1 MTKRTD
7 GLQAECDLL
16 SADLVL
22 YEAGERKE
30 EDFGPN
36 KVRID
41 LTDIWTE
48 YLRARLALNQSM
60 IRKLKARYRSAGLT
74 GESGKTDADKSADP
88 GA

>member
-1 MTKRTD
+1 VTKRTE

-36 KVRID
+36 KTRID
-41 LTDIWTE
+41 LTDIWME

-60 IRKLKARYRSAGLT
+60 IRKLKARYKSAGLA
-74 GESGKTDADKSADP
+74 GEEAKQPAEDKGREA
-88 GA
+88 

>member
-1 MTKRTD
+1 
-7 GLQAECDLL
+7 
-16 SADLVL
+16 VL

-41 LTDIWTE
+41 LTDIWME

-60 IRKLKARYRSAGLT
+60 IRKLKARYKAAGLA
-74 GESGKTDADKSADP
+74 GESGRADADKSADP